1 MANAPEPRHAA
12 HRDTGD
18 LALAA
23 YAHMRGFRVMKAE
36 EMKRGRITEYRFT
49 IEDPS
54 EQWDGLCVDFANSE
68 AQKHDAS
75 VRTLKRLCKRATRNA
90 G

>member
-1 MANAPEPRHAA
+1 MGKAPEPRHAA
-12 HRDTGD
+12 HRETGD

-23 YAHMRGFRVMKAE
+23 YAHMRGFRIMKAE

-49 IEDPS
+49 VQDPN
-54 EQWDGLCVDFANSE
+54 EEWETLCLDFTNSE

-75 VRTLKRLCKRATRNA
+75 VRTLKRLCKRSSRN
-90 G
+90 GS